1 MGICT
6 LKKRRQFL
14 AVSGGKKWVAPA
26 FILQKGQAASS
37 DTAPSFGFVVTR
49 KMGKAVVRNRV
60 RRRLKEAIRGLLKED
75 FPVQLAHYVCVA
87 RGEAK
92 EISFPVLLEQLK
104 RAFAFLRG
112 GSKRP
117 RETALT
123 LE

>member
-87 RGEAK
+87 RGDAK
-92 EISFPVLLEQLK
+92 ETSLPVLLEQLK

-117 RETALT
+117 RETALP

>member
-1 MGICT
+1 M
-6 LKKRRQFL
+6 KKRRQFL

-37 DTAPSFGFVVTR
+37 DTTPSFGFVVTR

-60 RRRLKEAIRGLLKED
+60 RRRFKEAIRGLLKEG

-87 RGEAK
+87 RGEAR
-92 EISFPVLLEQLK
+92 EISFPVLLEQLR

-117 RETALT
+117 REIALP
-123 LE
+123 LD

>member
-104 RAFAFLRG
+104 RAFVFLRG

-117 RETALT
+117 RETALS

>member
-14 AVSGGKKWVAPA
+14 AVSGGTKWVSPA

-37 DTAPSFGFVVTR
+37 DIAPSFGFVVTR

-60 RRRLKEAIRGLLKED
+60 RRRLKEAIRELLKED

-87 RGEAK
+87 RGDAK
-92 EISFPVLLEQLK
+92 EISLPVLLEQLK

-117 RETALT
+117 RETALP